1 MSGEI
6 LKITQDQADK
16 AIKQLRSIFDIVR
29 ILKENEIAG
38 ESHLLKE
45 GVPCKCYDFWKKNK
59 TCNHCISTD
68 TFKTKK
74 DYAKIEFCND
84 SCF

>member
-1 MSGEI
+1 M
-6 LKITQDQADK
+6 
-16 AIKQLRSIFDIVR
+16 
-29 ILKENEIAG
+29 KENEIAG
-38 ESHLLKE
+38 ESHLLRE
-45 GVPCKCYDFWKKNK
+45 GVPCKCYDFWEKNK

-84 SCF
+84 SCFGNPQLLVEKSYRELLANKL